1 MLITPY
7 LRYTT
12 LETNKLIMLLDGT
25 YMLGTEY
32 VCTTNG
38 DETYKDATHFKGI
51 FLAKAA
57 RSVLLDNHFASYKG
71 LISIYDIHLTY
82 PQGMQACTK

>member
-1 MLITPY
+1 MIITPY

-12 LETNKLIMLLDGT
+12 LETNKLVMLLDGT
-25 YMLGTEY
+25 YMLSTKY
-32 VCTTNG
+32 VCITGNN
-38 DETYKDATHFKGI
+38 EQYKSRNFFKGV
-51 FLAKAA
+51 FLSRAA
-57 RSVLLDNHFASYKG
+57 SSVIRDKSFKYKG

>member
-1 MLITPY
+1 MIITPY

-12 LETNKLIMLLDGT
+12 LETNKLVMLLDGT
-25 YMLGTEY
+25 YILSTKY
-32 VCTTNG
+32 VCTTGNN
-38 DETYKDATHFKGI
+38 EQYKDNFFKGM
-51 FLAKAA
+51 FLAKSGGGSLTAKM
-57 RSVLLDNHFASYKG
+57 FAYKG